1 MSNNI
6 QLNKTVS
13 DVIDINKFDKSK
25 INIVKSGTG
34 SGKSWYFLNKLHKD
48 LNIELSDILFI
59 TSRNITKEQQAKS
72 YPNTVL
78 LKNVRDINRFNKTKE
93 KTPII
98 TYNLYANHLDIIK
111 SEEFKVIVLDE
122 IHAIFSDTYNES
134 MPVAFNEAIQQLNR
148 AYVFGATAT
157 TEGLE
162 YEEKLKGKLNYVLN
176 EAIYPYKIKNIHIV
190 YSQAFLDS
198 ILNEIEGNTICM
210 LYSAK
215 DVIKR
220 MKNKNST
227 GLISKSNDLFTDE
240 MQETYNYVVENK
252 VFPEGINIMYFTSM
266 GREGFEFNKETNIK
280 NVIVQSSDIISV
292 KQFVGRYRGHI
303 DHLYI
308 VNSYLYNNSD
318 KKNEQQEVNK
328 KEFLNLLYKSD
339 RIETMEYI
347 RKFDYNTIKRGRK
360 RNAYEYFKYFIDITT
375 DDTKIYYKDFEQ
387 VEDLFCN
394 YITDQLLNK
403 VIYTKE
409 QKKEVVD
416 FAFSIGIRYTKNNHK
431 HNFES
436 LMKLLERKGFNF
448 VMKGKQIRV
457 TNKKLQKYITE
468 EIKEERITPTIITSS
483 NNQYIEYLEDIK
495 GLNLTKEDQLEL
507 LKVSNQ
513 YFNTSEEIKTISK
526 LNDKLLSLGYVIK
539 TDRIGRADSRTTVWI
554 LQKHKKN
561 KGK

>member
-6 QLNKTVS
+6 KLNKTVS

-34 SGKSWYFLNKLHKD
+34 SGKSFYFLNKLHKD

-78 LKNVRDINRFNKTKE
+78 LKNVRDINRFNRTKE

-134 MPVAFNEAIQQLNR
+134 MPIAFNEAIQQLNR

-198 ILNEIEGNTICM
+198 ILTEIEGNTICM

-240 MQETYNYVVENK
+240 MQEVYNYVVENK
-252 VFPEGINIMYFTSM
+252 VFPEGVNIMYFTNM

-292 KQFVGRYRGHI
+292 KQFCGRYRGHI
-303 DHLYI
+303 NNLFI
-308 VNSYLYNNSD
+308 VNSFLYNNSD
-318 KKNEQQEVNK
+318 KKNKQQEVNNQ
-328 KEFLNLLYKSD
+328 EFRNLLYKSD
-339 RIETMEYI
+339 KPETMKAI
-347 RKFDYNTIKRGRK
+347 RLFNPNKTRRGKK
-360 RNAYEYFKYFIDITT
+360 RNSYEYFKYFLDITT
-375 DDTKIYYKDFEQ
+375 DETKIHYKDFEK
-387 VEDLFCN
+387 VEDQFCN
-394 YITDQLLNK
+394 YVTDQLLNK

-409 QKKEVVD
+409 QQKEIVD
-416 FAFSIGIRYTKNNHK
+416 FAYSIGIRYTKSNHK
-431 HNFES
+431 HNFKS
-436 LMKLLERKGFNF
+436 LMKLLETKGFNF

-468 EIKEERITPTIITSS
+468 EIDKDFITPTIITSS
-483 NNQYIEYLEDIK
+483 NNQYIEYLENIK

-513 YFNTSEEIKTISK
+513 YFNLDKDIKTIGK
-526 LNDKLLSLGYVIK
+526 LNDQLVSLGYK
-539 TDRIGRADSRTTVWI
+539 LKANTIGRAESRATVWI
-554 LQKHKKN
+554 LKKHKVY

>member
-34 SGKSWYFLNKLHKD
+34 SGKSYYFLNKLHND

-78 LKNVRDINRFNKTKE
+78 LKNVRDINRFNRTKD

-134 MPVAFNEAIQQLNR
+134 MSIAFNEAIQQLNR

-190 YSQAFLDS
+190 YSQSFLDS
-198 ILNEIEGNTICM
+198 ILTEIEGNTICM

-220 MKNKNST
+220 MKNKNCT
-227 GLISKSNDLFTDE
+227 GLISKSNNLFTDE
-240 MQETYNYVVENK
+240 MQEVYNYVVENK
-252 VFPEGINIMYFTSM
+252 VFPEGVNIMYFTSM

-280 NVIVQSSDIISV
+280 NVIVQSSDIIAI

-303 DHLYI
+303 ENLYI
-308 VNSYLYNNSD
+308 LNSYCYNNCTE
-318 KKNEQQEVNK
+318 KNEQQELNNQ
-328 KEFLNLLYKSD
+328 EFRNLLYKSNKP
-339 RIETMEYI
+339 ETMKAI
-347 RKFDYNTIKRGRK
+347 RLFNPNEIRRGKK
-360 RNAYEYFKYFIDITT
+360 RNSYEYFKYFLDITT
-375 DDTKIYYKDFEQ
+375 DDTKIYYQDFKK
-387 VEDLFCN
+387 VEDQFCN
-394 YITDQLLNK
+394 YVTDQLLNK

-409 QKKEVVD
+409 QKQEIVNY
-416 FAFSIGIRYTKNNHK
+416 AYEIGLRYTKNKNK
-431 HNFES
+431 HNFKS
-436 LMKLLERKGFNF
+436 LMKLLETKGFNF
-448 VMKGKQIRV
+448 VMEGKQIRV

-468 EIKEERITPTIITSS
+468 EIKEERITPTVITLG
-483 NNQYIEYLEDIK
+483 NNQYIEYLENIK
-495 GLNLTKEDQLEL
+495 GLKLNKEDQLEL

-513 YFNTSEEIKTISK
+513 YFNLDKDIKTIGK
-526 LNDKLLSLGYVIK
+526 LNDQLLSLGYK
-539 TDRIGRADSRTTVWI
+539 LEADTIGRADNRTTVWI